1 MYSDGVTTYIN
12 AALCDVTYKAKQS
25 AYVFDL
31 PILQDGAETEDSVL
45 TNADNV
51 KANSAL
57 TNTDNVERDSADNV
71 ERGSADNG
79 TSGSAGDSTVESKTG
94 GVLECEGPSNT
105 VGH

>member
-1 MYSDGVTTYIN
+1 MTTYIN

-51 KANSAL
+51 KADSAL

-71 ERGSADNG
+71 ERGSADNVERDSADNG
-79 TSGSAGDSTVESKTG
+79 TSGSAGDSTVEGKTG
-94 GVLECEGPSNT
+94 GVR
-105 VGH
+105 V